1 MYTHKT
7 LKRQRRTLRPQIKLP
22 PQPQAGVR
30 ENNNP
35 EPPRTQNRF
44 MREEQD
50 RKGAI
55 EDPPTGTMSP
65 GWVPLAH
72 AKGRQETGAGGAV
85 SSGQS
90 TR

>member
-7 LKRQRRTLRPQIKLP
+7 LKRQRRTLRLQIKYP
-22 PQPQAGVR
+22 PTTSEGFVR
-30 ENNNP
+30 TIIRNP
-35 EPPRTQNRF
+35 PVLRIASCGRSRTG
-44 MREEQD
+44 
-50 RKGAI
+50 KGAI